1 MNPAAEL
8 LLSFCCVALLY
19 VQFAVQQ
26 KKGAVEQVTICR
38 SKC

>member
-8 LLSFCCVALLY
+8 LLGFCCVALLY
-19 VQFAVQQ
+19 VQFTAQQ
-26 KKGAVEQVTICR
+26 KKLAVEQVTICR